1 MLEKLERLILLY
13 DFYGPLLTDRQ
24 KQAIE
29 LHYEA
34 DLGLTEI
41 AQQMGITRQ
50 GVYDLIKRTEN
61 ALEEYESRL
70 RLAAR
75 FQEDRKRIER
85 AYRILDQAGNRN
97 QPWVG
102 EMLQILAE
110 VLETDNPAEGSDAG
124 GI

>member
-50 GVYDLIKRTEN
+50 GVYDLLKRTEGL
-61 ALEEYESRL
+61 LEEYELRL

-75 FQEDRKRIER
+75 FREDRKRIKK
-85 AYRILDQAGNRN
+85 AHRILNQAGNRN
-97 QPWVG
+97 QPWVQ
-102 EMLQILAE
+102 ETLQILAE
-110 VLETDNPAEGSDAG
+110 VLETDNPAEGSDMG
-124 GI
+124 GL

>member
-50 GVYDLIKRTEN
+50 GVYDLLKRTEGL
-61 ALEEYESRL
+61 LEEYELRL

-75 FQEDRKRIER
+75 FQEDRKRIEK
-85 AYRILDQAGNRN
+85 AYRIINQAGNRN
-97 QPWVG
+97 KTWVQ
-102 EMLQILAE
+102 ETLQIMAE
-110 VLETDNPAEGSDAG
+110 VLEIDNPAEGSDTDG
-124 GI
+124 L